1 MSEENY
7 RDLGGK
13 IDALDG
19 QLTELRKD
27 MDAKF
32 THLEEK
38 MVTKGML
45 IAAVIIPLSGINLAF
60 LAFLAF
66 AVGTIIQIAKN

>member
-13 IDALDG
+13 IDALDDR
-19 QLTELRKD
+19 LKDLRKD

-60 LAFLAF
+60 LAF
-66 AVGTIIQIAKN
+66 AVGAIIQIAKN

>member
-7 RDLGGK
+7 KSLS
-13 IDALDG
+13 G
-19 QLTELRKD
+19 QLAELRKD
-27 MDAKF
+27 MDSKF

-60 LAFLAF
+60 LAF
-66 AVGTIIQIAKN
+66 AVGAIIQIVKN

>member
-7 RDLGGK
+7 RDLSGK

-19 QLTELRKD
+19 QLKDLRKD
-27 MDAKF
+27 MDSKF

-60 LAFLAF
+60 LAFAIG
-66 AVGTIIQIAKN
+66 AIIQIAKN

>member
-1 MSEENY
+1 MKINPMSEDNY
-7 RDLGGK
+7 KSLS
-13 IDALDG
+13 G
-19 QLTELRKD
+19 QLAELRKD
-27 MDAKF
+27 MDSKF

-60 LAFLAF
+60 LAF
-66 AVGTIIQIAKN
+66 AVGAIIQIAKN

>member
-7 RDLGGK
+7 KSLS
-13 IDALDG
+13 G

-27 MDAKF
+27 MDSKF

-60 LAFLAF
+60 LAF
-66 AVGTIIQIAKN
+66 AVGAIIQIAKN

>member
-1 MSEENY
+1 MSEDNY
-7 RDLGGK
+7 KSLS
-13 IDALDG
+13 G
-19 QLTELRKD
+19 QLAELRKD
-27 MDAKF
+27 MDSKF

-60 LAFLAF
+60 LAF
-66 AVGTIIQIAKN
+66 AVGAIIQIAKN

>member
-7 RDLGGK
+7 KSLS
-13 IDALDG
+13 G
-19 QLTELRKD
+19 QLAELRKD
-27 MDAKF
+27 MDSKF
-32 THLEEK
+32 AHLEEK

-60 LAFLAF
+60 LAF
-66 AVGTIIQIAKN
+66 AVGAIIQIVKN